1 MGWIFFFS
9 FWGGGGQGKEGSL
22 PKKRWLLDNFWK
34 QKGKCAGVNVF
45 IMSFTEQ
52 RIQMNCNDIKHI
64 TVWPK

>member
-1 MGWIFFFS
+1 MGWNFFFS
-9 FWGGGGQGKEGSL
+9 FWGGGGDKVKKAQFPKNGGCWIISV
-22 PKKRWLLDNFWK
+22 KKR
-34 QKGKCAGVNVF
+34 VNVQVF